1 MRFNKSLRISV
12 HQFMIIF
19 ATGRTLCTIY
29 VSVSSIQVMN
39 AFHVSFIFLFFF
51 KLNDNRYTVI

>member
-1 MRFNKSLRISV
+1 
-12 HQFMIIF
+12 MIIF

-51 KLNDNRYTVI
+51 KLNDNRYTII